1 MFSMTITVSAAENE
15 MDSNSYDSSN
25 TSVSYPEASTNKI
38 AVNDI
43 YLMDSED
50 MSFGPVY
57 NPAILRS
64 NSPKYCGLKIK
75 LTKQGDITLSMT
87 ATSNKVSLLFVDS
100 NGSIKE
106 KYDYTGRT
114 NEVGQIKLAKVPAGN
129 YYVVIYNKGV
139 TSDTVVSDLY
149 IKSSV
154 IFDITDTSKLK
165 ATADFSKND
174 AIPEYKFK
182 YNGTELKENVDYKVL
197 KTSNSNKKYSGGI
210 EYSFT
215 VEIQGMGN
223 YVGKT
228 SRTFTNS
235 VDEAN
240 NKLNSL
246 ERSLRKEGL
255 LDAAKEAQI
264 RDTRRS
270 LFDFGQSNSG
280 VSTKIDNSDGA
291 NDRPIIKGF
300 SNEARQ
306 GTKKK
311 GQNQKP
317 VVDTDFDWDF
327 SSPHKKTQSSSRPH
341 QVPRTNHKKTDD
353 DFFDSGSSNNIQ
365 IKSETSKP
373 KGQVT
378 NDDFDF

>member
-1 MFSMTITVSAAENE
+1 MFSMTITVSATENE

-64 NSPKYCGLKIK
+64 NSPKYCGLKVK

-197 KTSNSNKKYSGGI
+197 KTSNSNKKYYGVI

-228 SRTFTNS
+228 SRTFTNY

-240 NKLNSL
+240 NKIDFTECEVSEPTFKGENPVFKVTYSGKALSENKDY
-246 ERSLRKEGL
+246 RSVLFIKNVDHCIRKL
-255 LDAAKEAQI
+255 FPTMAAVRHSI
-264 RDTRRS
+264 
-270 LFDFGQSNSG
+270 
-280 VSTKIDNSDGA
+280 VSPYGEQA
-291 NDRPIIKGF
+291 
-300 SNEARQ
+300 
-306 GTKKK
+306 
-311 GQNQKP
+311 
-317 VVDTDFDWDF
+317 V
-327 SSPHKKTQSSSRPH
+327 
-341 QVPRTNHKKTDD
+341 
-353 DFFDSGSSNNIQ
+353 
-365 IKSETSKP
+365 
-373 KGQVT
+373 
-378 NDDFDF
+378 